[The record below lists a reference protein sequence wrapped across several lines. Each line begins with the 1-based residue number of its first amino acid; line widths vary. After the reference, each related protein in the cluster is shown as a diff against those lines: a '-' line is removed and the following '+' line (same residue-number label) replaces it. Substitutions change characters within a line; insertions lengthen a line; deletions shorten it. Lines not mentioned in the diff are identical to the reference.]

1 MSTTQG
7 VYQTTSKGDLW
18 TLMSGSDSLDL
29 NFGSS
34 GNYDNLTIDPINN
47 RLYAGTKNG
56 LYVYDLPTSVETQ
69 AEIVPNEFRLY
80 QNYPNP
86 FNPTTRIK
94 YQIQKINS
102 QINSKI
108 QNSKLVVLKVYDILG
123 KEVTTLVNDQKQPGT
138 YEVEFNSLSIG
149 GKLPSGVYFYQL
161 KVASFSEVKKMILI
175 E

>member
-1 MSTTQG
+1 
-7 VYQTTSKGDLW
+7 
-18 TLMSGSDSLDL
+18 
-29 NFGSS
+29 
-34 GNYDNLTIDPINN
+34 
-47 RLYAGTKNG
+47 
-56 LYVYDLPTSVETQ
+56 
-69 AEIVPNEFRLY
+69 
-80 QNYPNP
+80 
-86 FNPTTRIK
+86 
-94 YQIQKINS
+94 KINS